1 MMRNFARKVRDMWIY
16 FKAGHG
22 GYLVYS
28 MSIMNFVVLQHRLLI
43 QYVPFLDKYLNKLST
58 FVALFFLTYIPL
70 AVLMGYFEFRK
81 GEMTRKPMLNPYIRD
96 RNEATI
102 LQSESLQSYYDGD
115 MDMAKAKIEKS
126 IFVMRKWRKTR

>member
-1 MMRNFARKVRDMWIY
+1 MMRNFGRKVRDMWIY

>member
-115 MDMAKAKIEKS
+115 IDMAKAKIEES
-126 IFVMRKWRKTR
+126 ILVMRKWRKTR

>member
-1 MMRNFARKVRDMWIY
+1 
-16 FKAGHG
+16 
-22 GYLVYS
+22 
-28 MSIMNFVVLQHRLLI
+28 
-43 QYVPFLDKYLNKLST
+43 
-58 FVALFFLTYIPL
+58 
-70 AVLMGYFEFRK
+70 MGYFEFRK

>member
-1 MMRNFARKVRDMWIY
+1 
-16 FKAGHG
+16 
-22 GYLVYS
+22 
-28 MSIMNFVVLQHRLLI
+28 
-43 QYVPFLDKYLNKLST
+43 
-58 FVALFFLTYIPL
+58 
-70 AVLMGYFEFRK
+70 
-81 GEMTRKPMLNPYIRD
+81 MTRKPMLNPYIRD

>member
-1 MMRNFARKVRDMWIY
+1 MMRNFGRKVRDMWIY

-115 MDMAKAKIEKS
+115 MAMAKAKIEQS